1 MPPGARGGTVNL
13 QAMDPTGLLV
23 LLAGMSLLPLMV
35 VCTTCFLKVSVVL
48 MIVRNAIGVQQVPPS
63 IVVYALALSATVL
76 VMMPVGQRVAALAQ
90 ERLAHASRVELA
102 DLQAIAEPLRGFM
115 VAHTVPEHR
124 ARFRAMAQ
132 RQQPGGA
139 QAVTSDTDYA
149 VLLPAFVTS
158 ELTLAFK
165 IGFALYVPFVVIDLL
180 LSNLL
185 LALGM
190 QMVSPMVLSAPI
202 KILLFVML
210 DGWTLLTES
219 LVQSYAAG

>member
-1 MPPGARGGTVNL
+1 MNL
-13 QAMDPTGLLV
+13 HGMDPTGLLV
-23 LLAGMSLLPLMV
+23 LLAGLSLLPLMV
-35 VCTTCFLKVSVVL
+35 VCTTCFLKISVVL

-76 VMMPVGQRVAALAQ
+76 VMLPVGQQVAALAQ
-90 ERLAHASRVELA
+90 QRAADGSRAELA
-102 DLQAIAEPLRGFM
+102 DLQALAEPLRGFM

-124 ARFRAMAQ
+124 ARFLAMAR
-132 RQQPGGA
+132 RQQAGGEPLVA
-139 QAVTSDTDYA
+139 ADTDFA
-149 VLLPAFVTS
+149 VLLPAFVTA
-158 ELTLAFK
+158 ELTQAFK

-219 LVQSYAAG
+219 LVQSYAAR